1 VRSRACRES
10 WRGLAAPLSMT
21 TRRLRP
27 PGAWR
32 GRTGLFGRF
41 PFEFPFESAISVPTS
56 VEASQ
61 ILIDP
66 DCRSQRP
73 GERAV
78 GDCTLEALEPPARVG
93 AASRL
98 VRARDQRPLAGNE
111 PNQL

>member
-1 VRSRACRES
+1 
-10 WRGLAAPLSMT
+10 MT

-61 ILIDP
+61 ILIDSHW
-66 DCRSQRP
+66 CSQRA
-73 GERAV
+73 GETAV
-78 GDCTLEALEPPARVG
+78 GDGALEALEPPARVDT
-93 AASRL
+93 ASGL
-98 VRARDQRPLAGNE
+98 VRAWRQHTLAGNE
-111 PNQL
+111 PDQL